1 VLTGE
6 LPLEVIEMVGQQV
19 EGTYLKRYGSET
31 QRQLMFRLALNRQ
44 NDRRHRRRQRQ
55 QREQQQGQQQ
65 ELERTEAESSAAAVV
80 TLAQHTFDSALAGAI
95 ASAQRKKTGF

>member
-1 VLTGE
+1 MACGE
-6 LPLEVIEMVGQQV
+6 ATCHRAASREASSRSVCVVCAHVGKGRGRD
-19 EGTYLKRYGSET
+19 EPSG
-31 QRQLMFRLALNRQ
+31 
-44 NDRRHRRRQRQ
+44 RREERQ

-95 ASAQRKKTGF
+95 AGAQGKKTGF